1 MDVIPAHF
9 PSRRLFELDWNSLSD
24 LELVA
29 LLIGP
34 GTTERRALSDAQKLF
49 DSVGSTRRLQEV
61 SYEELR
67 RVGLSRKTGLSLL
80 AAVQLSRRVQKI
92 PLFPGQSFRSSLEIF
107 RHFQPLVHG
116 LKRECFWS
124 ALLDSKNRVLRVV
137 RISEGTL
144 MASLVHPRE
153 VFRPAIQEAAARVLF
168 VHNHPSGDPA
178 PSQEDVEITRRLV
191 QTGKIV
197 GIRALDHVIIGSH
210 TYFSFAD
217 QGLLEDADVVLERG
231 R

>member
-1 MDVIPAHF
+1 MDVIPGHF
-9 PSRRLFELDWNSLSD
+9 PRRRLFELDWESLSD

-34 GTTERRALSDAQKLF
+34 GTPERRALSDARRLLEA
-49 DSVGSTRRLQEV
+49 VGSSSRLQEAG
-61 SYEELR
+61 YEELCR
-67 RVGLSRKTGLSLL
+67 AGLSRKKALALL
-80 AAVQLSRRVQKI
+80 AAVQLSRRFQKI

-124 ALLDSKNRVLRVV
+124 VLLDSKNRILRVM
-137 RISEGTL
+137 RISEGSLT
-144 MASLVHPRE
+144 ASLVHPRE

-197 GIRALDHVIIGSH
+197 GIQALDHVIIGSH
-210 TYFSFAD
+210 TYFSFTD
-217 QGLLEDADVVLERG
+217 QGLLEGADAFLERG

>member
-49 DSVGSTRRLQEV
+49 DSVGSARRLQEV

-80 AAVQLSRRVQKI
+80 AALQLSRRVQKI

-124 ALLDSKNRVLRVV
+124 ALLDSKNRILRVV

-144 MASLVHPRE
+144 VASLVHPRE

-197 GIRALDHVIIGSH
+197 GIRALDHVIIGTQ

-217 QGLLEDADVVLERG
+217 QGLLEDADVVMERG

>member
-1 MDVIPAHF
+1 MDVIPAYF
-9 PSRRLFELDWNSLSD
+9 PSRRLFELDWDSLSE

-49 DSVGSTRRLQEV
+49 DAVGASRRLQEV

-67 RVGLSRKTGLSLL
+67 GAG
-80 AAVQLSRRVQKI
+80 QLSRRVQRI

-124 ALLDSKNRVLRVV
+124 VLLDSKNRILRVM
-137 RISEGTL
+137 RISEGSL

-178 PSQEDVEITRRLV
+178 PSPEDVEITQRLV
-191 QTGKIV
+191 ETGKIV
-197 GIRALDHVIIGSH
+197 GIRALDHVIIGAH

-217 QGLLEDADVVLERG
+217 QGLLEGADVVLERG